1 MAAHSCRRACSRAS
15 WRPRYR
21 PPLVEPPS
29 LIPTIAQAQSLLAPK
44 IVERARALAQQFLA
58 PIVKILRAAKSEA
71 EINELLLF
79 GALTSHEATIIDG
92 DSRVESVFNRLLCL
106 ELGQALAAFGHDAEG
121 CDVLRATAD
130 CFGSTNV
137 ASSVDGEAGKFLR
150 EVYTQLGLVTEKL
163 HGTAAAHSVYELAV
177 ARGVWRHPL
186 QRPQDVFQTS
196 LRGLV
201 FWDAASLPCA
211 RALALVQQHVT
222 GLDEI

>member
-1 MAAHSCRRACSRAS
+1 MLSQSFIAS
-15 WRPRYR
+15 
-21 PPLVEPPS
+21 
-29 LIPTIAQAQSLLAPK
+29 
-44 IVERARALAQQFLA
+44 
-58 PIVKILRAAKSEA
+58 
-71 EINELLLF
+71 
-79 GALTSHEATIIDG
+79 
-92 DSRVESVFNRLLCL
+92 LCL

-137 ASSVDGEAGKFLR
+137 ASSVEGEAGKFLR

-196 LRGLV
+196 LRGLRLLERGEHAV
-201 FWDAASLPCA
+201 RTRARGALRHNTRRMQAAPCFTVH
-211 RALALVQQHVT
+211 LL
-222 GLDEI
+222 

>member
-1 MAAHSCRRACSRAS
+1 MAAHSCRRARTRAS

-29 LIPTIAQAQSLLAPK
+29 LIPTIAHAQSLLAPK

-163 HGTAAAHSVYELAV
+163 HGTAAAHSAHVRRRRVLCGAKLWH
-177 ARGVWRHPL
+177 AL
-186 QRPQDVFQTS
+186 QRDNAAGRP
-196 LRGLV
+196 LRSKGAKDLER
-201 FWDAASLPCA
+201 D
-211 RALALVQQHVT
+211 ALAPSGGGV
-222 GLDEI
+222 